1 MRNGFL
7 LTALSLLAGCS
18 TSSLDIERRIVN
30 RESLPST
37 YVDSPDPM
45 QMSPPT
51 GQRLFINWKLPK
63 KEQEWP
69 YLLLL
74 KVIYKNL
81 DEETISYTIGSK
93 KGLKVFEL
101 LGEKFEGTGGL
112 LTYKAEMMT
121 LDGEVIQE
129 FKHRLWFELIS
140 FD

>member
-7 LTALSLLAGCS
+7 LIVLSLFAGCS
-18 TSSLDIERRIVN
+18 TSNLDIERRIVN
-30 RESLPST
+30 RETLPST

-45 QMSPPT
+45 QASPPT
-51 GQRLFINWKLPK
+51 GQKLFINWTLPK
-63 KEQEWP
+63 KEQTWP

-81 DEETISYTIGSK
+81 EEETISYTVGSR

-101 LGEKFEGTGGL
+101 LDEKFEGTGGL

-121 LDGEVIQE
+121 LDGEIIQE